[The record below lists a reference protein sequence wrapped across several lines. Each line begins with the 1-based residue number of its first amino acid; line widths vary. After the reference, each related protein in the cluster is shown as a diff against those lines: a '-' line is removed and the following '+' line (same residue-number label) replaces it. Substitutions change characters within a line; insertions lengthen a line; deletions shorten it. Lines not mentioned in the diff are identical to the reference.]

1 MMTLLIVL
9 LLLALL
15 VYSTSH
21 WPNLSDSAVVI
32 ASPPI
37 VFFIF
42 LGVFGTGTL
51 VSTDSSV
58 EYLAPVN
65 GYLINEEGRYVTTGN
80 KFGQLTSSPIS
91 GGLPAKF
98 EKDFVLL
105 TITRKYK
112 PNLWTWFPHTV
123 VETKISSVKPPVLSE
138 TPKKSK

>member
-15 VYSTSH
+15 VYSILKEH
-21 WPNLSDSAVVI
+21 PDFISAII
-32 ASPPI
+32 ALPI
-37 VFFIF
+37 VFFIV
-42 LGVFGTGTL
+42 LGAFGAGTL
-51 VSTDSSV
+51 ISTDSSI

-80 KFGQLTSSPIS
+80 KFGQLTSSPVS

-105 TITRKYK
+105 TITQKYK

-123 VETKISSVKPPVLSE
+123 AETKLSSVKPPALSE
-138 TPKKSK
+138 APKKSK